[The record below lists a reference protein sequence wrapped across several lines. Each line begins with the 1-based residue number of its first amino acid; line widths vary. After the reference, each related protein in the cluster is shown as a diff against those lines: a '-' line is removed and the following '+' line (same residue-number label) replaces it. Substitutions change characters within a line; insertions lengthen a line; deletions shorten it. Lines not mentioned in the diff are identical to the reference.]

1 MPAWTRTKSKQ
12 EQEERAALVQK
23 EIAKR
28 RGQSATYTQ
37 PFVRCHCGSGSSN
50 CPSPVSVTAAATT
63 TIEEYDQD
71 VQSFLT
77 EFYGRGIFE
86 RSADMVQLLQLYPDT
101 LAVHYALLVP
111 GTVSFDQFWSRYY
124 YKCSATTILRE
135 WSQRDADAALV
146 KSATVQRILP
156 TLQQQLQKREIER
169 GLGSRQALLVV
180 ESSSLP
186 PPSHQDT
193 KDASPKSTPTTA
205 TTRTVTGNSK
215 SSSSSSSSS
224 STLWEERVAARA
236 QSLYEEAF
244 SDIVETIPEES
255 LEHGD
260 HDQDDDD
267 DDDADHDDAVAI
279 GFAASG

>member
-1 MPAWTRTKSKQ
+1 MPAWTRTSKQ
-12 EQEERAALVQK
+12 EREERAALVQK

-37 PFVRCHCGSGSSN
+37 PFARSGCSSGSGN
-50 CPSPVSVTAAATT
+50 DHSPVSVTAAAAATT
-63 TIEEYDQD
+63 NMEDYDQD

-86 RSADMVQLLQLYPDT
+86 RSADMLQLLQDYPDT

-135 WSQRDADAALV
+135 WSQRDADAAHV
-146 KSATVQRILP
+146 KSTTVQHVLP
-156 TLQQQLQKREIER
+156 TLQQQLQKREVER
-169 GLGSRQALLVV
+169 GLGSREALLVV
-180 ESSSLP
+180 ESSLSSLP
-186 PPSHQDT
+186 QDDT
-193 KDASPKSTPTTA
+193 KQDASPKSSAETT
-205 TTRTVTGNSK
+205 TTRSAGTT
-215 SSSSSSSSS
+215 SSSSSNSN
-224 STLWEERVAARA
+224 STLWEERMAARA
-236 QSLYEEAF
+236 QSLYDEAF

-260 HDQDDDD
+260 QDDHETLDD
-267 DDDADHDDAVAI
+267 SVAI
-279 GFAASG
+279 GFAATG

>member
-37 PFVRCHCGSGSSN
+37 PFVRCNSGSSSN
-50 CPSPVSVTAAATT
+50 SCPSPVSVTAAATT

-86 RSADMVQLLQLYPDT
+86 RSADMGQLLQLYPDT

-193 KDASPKSTPTTA
+193 KDASPTFASVQTITA
-205 TTRTVTGNSK
+205 ATNT

-267 DDDADHDDAVAI
+267 DDDYADHDDAVAI
-279 GFAASG
+279 GFAATG

>member
-1 MPAWTRTKSKQ
+1 MPAWTRTSKK
-12 EQEERAALVQK
+12 ETEERAALVQK

-37 PFVRCHCGSGSSN
+37 HFLRCNGSSSSSSN
-50 CPSPVSVTAAATT
+50 SPVSVTAAAAATT
-63 TIEEYDQD
+63 TMEEYDQD

-86 RSADMVQLLQLYPDT
+86 RSADMTQLLQQYPDT

-111 GTVSFDQFWSRYY
+111 STVSFDQFWSRYY

-135 WSQRDADAALV
+135 WSQRDADAARV
-146 KSATVQRILP
+146 KTSTVQHVLP
-156 TLQQQLQKREIER
+156 TLQQQLMNREIER
-169 GLGSRQALLVV
+169 GDLGSRPTTALVVV
-180 ESSSLP
+180 ESSSSSS
-186 PPSHQDT
+186 PPSPHDS
-193 KDASPKSTPTTA
+193 KDPPPKSTSTST
-205 TTRTVTGNSK
+205 
-215 SSSSSSSSS
+215 SSSNSSNR
-224 STLWEERVAARA
+224 TLWEERMAARA

-255 LEHGD
+255 IDHGD
-260 HDQDDDD
+260 QDHYDET
-267 DDDADHDDAVAI
+267 DHDDAVAI